1 MFCLLMAVYH
11 KESPDHL
18 AAALESVLRQTVKPS
33 QIVIVK
39 DGPLPDSLNDVI
51 SSYQQVLTIDVVQ
64 LPQNIGLAGALNK
77 GLEVVHEPWV
87 ARFDSDDICS
97 PTRFAEQSALMAL
110 NQYDLFGGQIEEFDA
125 TISQSLAQ
133 RRVPAEHNEIKKF
146 AMQRNPFNHMT
157 VCYRTDMVKKAGG
170 YPSLHGMEDY
180 ALWIKLISLGAR
192 LANSK
197 NVLVHARTGN
207 GMIARRGGAKY
218 ICSEFKLQRLM
229 MKQLNKSPIK
239 ALAHFAARSF
249 VFAIPNGLR
258 ARIYKIYLRDQLTR
272 TNG

>member
-18 AAALESVLRQTVKPS
+18 ATALESVLHQTVKPS

-39 DGPLPDSLNDVI
+39 DGPLSDRLNDVML
-51 SSYQQVLTIDVVQ
+51 SYQQLLPIDIVQ

-77 GLEVVHEPWV
+77 GLEVVREPWV

-97 PTRFAEQSALMAL
+97 PTRFAEQMAWMAS
-110 NQYDLFGGQIEEFDA
+110 NQYDLFGSQIEEFDA
-125 TISQSLAQ
+125 TISQPLSQ
-133 RRVPAEHNEIKKF
+133 RRVPTEYYEIKKF

-239 ALAHFAARSF
+239 AMVHFAARSF
-249 VFAIPNGLR
+249 VFAIPKGLR
-258 ARIYKIYLRDQLTR
+258 AKIYKKYLRDGLAKK
-272 TNG
+272 N

>member
-18 AAALESVLRQTVKPS
+18 AAALESVVHQTVKPS
-33 QIVIVK
+33 QIVFVK
-39 DGPLPDSLNDVI
+39 DGPLPDRLNDVI
-51 SSYQQVLTIDVVQ
+51 SAYQQVLTIDVVQ
-64 LPQNIGLAGALNK
+64 LPQNFGLAGALNK
-77 GLEVVHEPWV
+77 GLEIVREPWV

-97 PTRFAEQSALMAL
+97 ATRFAEQSVWMAS
-110 NQYDLFGGQIEEFDA
+110 NQYDLFGSQIEEFDSK
-125 TISQSLAQ
+125 ISQPLAQ
-133 RRVPAEHNEIKKF
+133 RRVPTGHYEIKKF

-180 ALWIKLISLGAR
+180 ALWVKLISLGAR
-192 LANSK
+192 MGNSE

-229 MKQLNKSPIK
+229 MKQLNKSLIK
-239 ALAHFAARSF
+239 AIVHFTARSF
-249 VFAIPNGLR
+249 VFAIPNRLR
-258 ARIYKIYLRDQLTR
+258 AKIYENYLRDGLA
-272 TNG
+272 